1 MSAAMA
7 TVRADVLPPAKG
19 RAGFSGALASEWTK
33 IRSVRSTMWILLTL
47 VVLTIGISVLASHGQ
62 ADNLPTN
69 NGVVDYQHN
78 TRDLEFGLILG
89 QLVVIVL
96 GAIGVASEYSS
107 GMIRTTLSVQPRR
120 GTIYLAKLL
129 VLTVVTLVLSEIV
142 AFVSFFVGKG
152 FFSSQGIEFSLS
164 DTATLMAVVG
174 AGGYLTGCALLAFG
188 FGALFRNTAAG
199 IAVPVA
205 MLLVVAILANDALP
219 QSWQVHIDRFIPMEA
234 GFQMWSTVHQP
245 GQDLS
250 GWNGTGVFMIY
261 VVIALIAG
269 FWSFTKRDA

>member
-1 MSAAMA
+1 MTANTFA
-7 TVRADVLPPAKG
+7 TRTTALPPAKG
-19 RAGFSGALASEWTK
+19 RAGFGGALASEWTK
-33 IRSVRSTMWILLTL
+33 FRSVRSTMWILLTL
-47 VVLTIGISVLASHGQ
+47 FVLTIGISALGSHGQ
-62 ADNLPTN
+62 ANNLPTN
-69 NGVVDYQHN
+69 NGVVAYIHN
-78 TRDLEFGLILG
+78 TRDLEFGTILG

-120 GTIYLAKLL
+120 GTIYFAKLL
-129 VLTVVTLVLSEIV
+129 ILAASTFVVGEII
-142 AFVSFFVGKG
+142 AFVSFFIGKS

-164 DTATLMAVVG
+164 NTATLMAVIG

-188 FGALFRNTAAG
+188 LGALFRNTAAG

-205 MLLVVAILANDALP
+205 MLLVVDILVNAALP
-219 QSWQVHIDRFIPMEA
+219 STWQVHVDRYVPMEA

-250 GWNGTGVFMIY
+250 AWNGFGVFMIY
-261 VVIALIAG
+261 VVAALAAG
-269 FWSFTKRDA
+269 FWSFTQRDA